1 MKFVKAAVIGAI
13 LIAGAAFA
21 EGDRTD
27 PNAKARSDLMRV
39 VGKNTG
45 ILGDMAGGKAAYDA
59 AAAEAAKAAIVEA
72 AGMIEATF
80 KDQGAADPASEAK
93 PEIWANWDE
102 FLGDAKK
109 LGERIER
116 NLGNKT
122 SALEIIGEA
131 TVEPER
137 GRAGAA
143 PTNSSPDDPG
153 GLERPATGASKDQAD
168 PLNLAGLYEALGI
181 AQPADARAP
190 SETKTAAV
198 AEPATPRT
206 QDGPEKIK
214 ELDR

>member
-1 MKFVKAAVIGAI
+1 MKFVKAAVIGAV

-93 PEIWANWDE
+93 PEIWANWDD
-102 FLGDAKK
+102 FLANAKALGDA
-109 LGERIER
+109 
-116 NLGNKT
+116 
-122 SALEIIGEA
+122 
-131 TVEPER
+131 
-137 GRAGAA
+137 AGAMDIA
-143 PTNSSPDDPG
+143 SAETI
-153 GLERPATGASKDQAD
+153 GA
-168 PLNLAGLYEALGI
+168 GMGALGG
-181 AQPADARAP
+181 ACKDCHTDFRVMKQ
-190 SETKTAAV
+190 
-198 AEPATPRT
+198 
-206 QDGPEKIK
+206 
-214 ELDR
+214 